1 MALIGKIIAWILRN
15 ILTIAAI
22 TVILCLLSPGI
33 RIAKDNAS
41 KLAEQRDAVLVGIQ
55 SVEDEIA
62 KTKQS
67 LESRLSM
74 LDHWREQRRECLEQI
89 DALPSAWRHPIDHWS
104 EYARL
109 TAEQKRLEL
118 QIETLESTITRY
130 KDTLSQLDKNRQ
142 LLVFQLESV
151 TQSLTESVSQEWK
164 ANGLR
169 ILLFTIC
176 FVLLTPPLWLVFMYY
191 CVAALVEK
199 FPPIRIKVKDDD
211 GEHKPVFHRSARS
224 ITFTI
229 PEGRKFYLRAQGGD
243 WGKER
248 RDVTCRTKFMWRW
261 RAPLVSIASDL
272 VELLAYRGEPGAKN
286 PGQIK
291 LTSPRDDE
299 VYIQQIEL
307 NGGPGLVLT
316 PRHVIGLTDD
326 VEVRTVWSFKL
337 HNLISMRLRHIVF
350 FGTGTIFIIGG
361 RGIDVQRIEPGSSEV
376 HKIEDGVLVGY
387 VPGAAYSLCRTQTFW
402 AYFRGMTSLLDYKL
416 CGGTFLTQ
424 NLVGRQEKEVLGS
437 GLDRFLS
444 VLLNGIGKLLGF

>member
-33 RIAKDNAS
+33 RVAKDNAL
-41 KLAEQRDAVLVGIQ
+41 KLTEQRDALLAGIR
-55 SVEDEIA
+55 SAEEEIA
-62 KTKQS
+62 KTKES
-67 LESRLSM
+67 LESRLFM
-74 LDHWREQRRECLEQI
+74 LDHWRKQRRECLEKL
-89 DALPSAWRHPIDHWS
+89 DNLPSPWLHPYDYLS
-104 EYARL
+104 EYTRL
-109 TAEQKRLEL
+109 TAERKRLDL
-118 QIETLESTITRY
+118 QIETLESTIARY
-130 KDTLSQLDKNRQ
+130 KDTLDRLDKNRQ
-142 LLVFQLESV
+142 LLVFQLEGV
-151 TQSLTESVSQEWK
+151 THSLTETVSNEWNT
-164 ANGLR
+164 NGLR

-191 CVAALVEK
+191 VVAALVEK
-199 FPPIRIKVKDDD
+199 FPPIRIKVRDDD
-211 GEHKPVFHRSARS
+211 GAHEPVFHRSARS

-261 RAPLVSIASDL
+261 KAPLVSIAADL

-291 LTSPRDDE
+291 LTSPKDDE

-361 RGIDVQRIEPGSSEV
+361 RGIDVQRIEPGSCEV

-424 NLVGRQEKEVLGS
+424 NLVGRSEKEVLGS

>member
-1 MALIGKIIAWILRN
+1 MAIIGKILAWILRN
-15 ILTIAAI
+15 ILTIAVI
-22 TVILCLLSPGI
+22 TAVLCILAPGI
-33 RIAKDNAS
+33 RVAKENGS
-41 KLAEQRDAVLVGIQ
+41 KLIEQREAVLVSIR
-55 SVEDEIA
+55 SIEEEIL
-62 KTKQS
+62 KTEQS
-67 LESRLSM
+67 LDSRLDM
-74 LDHWREQRRECLEQI
+74 LEHWRQQRNECQERL
-89 DALPSAWRHPIDHWS
+89 DDLPNAWIHPIDHWS
-104 EYARL
+104 EYTRL
-109 TAEQKRLEL
+109 SAEQKRLEL
-118 QIETLESTITRY
+118 QISTIENTIAKY
-130 KDTLSQLDKNRQ
+130 KDTIAQLDKNREM
-142 LLVFQLESV
+142 LLFQLESL
-151 TQSLTESVSQEWK
+151 TRSLAESMSQEWN

-169 ILLFTIC
+169 ILLFAIC
-176 FVLLTPPLWLVFMYY
+176 FVLFTPPMWLVFMYY
-191 CVAALVEK
+191 VVAAVVEK
-199 FPPIRIKVKDDD
+199 FPPIRIKTKD
-211 GEHKPVFHRSARS
+211 GENVPEPTFHRAARS

-229 PEGRKFYLRAQGGD
+229 PEGRKFYLRSQGGD

-248 RDVTCRTKFMWRW
+248 RDLVCRTKFLWRW
-261 RAPLVSIASDL
+261 GAPLVSVAADL
-272 VELLAYRGEPGAKN
+272 VELLAYRNAPDATT

-291 LTSPRDDE
+291 LTSPKDDE

-350 FGTGTIFIIGG
+350 FGTGTIFIVGG
-361 RGIDVQRIEPGSSEV
+361 RGIDVQKIEPGSSAI

-424 NLVGRQEKEVLGS
+424 NLVGRHEKEVLGS
-437 GLDRFLS
+437 GLDRFFS

>member
-33 RIAKDNAS
+33 RVAKDNAL
-41 KLAEQRDAVLVGIQ
+41 KLTEQRDALLAGIR
-55 SVEDEIA
+55 SAEEEIA
-62 KTKQS
+62 KTKES
-67 LESRLSM
+67 LESRLFM
-74 LDHWREQRRECLEQI
+74 LDHWRKQRRECLEKL
-89 DALPSAWRHPIDHWS
+89 DNLPSPWLHPYDYLS
-104 EYARL
+104 EYTRL
-109 TAEQKRLEL
+109 TAERKRLDL
-118 QIETLESTITRY
+118 QIETLESTIARY
-130 KDTLSQLDKNRQ
+130 KDTLDRLDKNRQ
-142 LLVFQLESV
+142 LLVFQLEGV
-151 TQSLTESVSQEWK
+151 THSLTETVSNEWNT
-164 ANGLR
+164 NGLR

-191 CVAALVEK
+191 VVAALVEK
-199 FPPIRIKVKDDD
+199 FPPIRIRVRDDD
-211 GEHKPVFHRSARS
+211 GAHEPVFHRSARS

-261 RAPLVSIASDL
+261 KAPLVSIAADL

-291 LTSPRDDE
+291 LTSPKDDE

-424 NLVGRQEKEVLGS
+424 NLVGRSEKEVLGS

>member
-1 MALIGKIIAWILRN
+1 MTILAKIIAWVLRN
-15 ILTIAAI
+15 ILTIAVI
-22 TVILCLLSPGI
+22 TAVLCLLAPGI
-33 RIAKDNAS
+33 RIAKENGS
-41 KLAEQRDAVLVGIQ
+41 RLIEQREAVLVSIR
-55 SVEDEIA
+55 SIEEEIL
-62 KTKQS
+62 KTERS
-67 LESRLSM
+67 LENRLGM
-74 LDHWREQRRECLEQI
+74 LDHWRQQKKECQERL
-89 DALPSAWRHPIDHWS
+89 DDLPSIWFHPIDHWS

-109 TAEQKRLEL
+109 SAEQKRLEL
-118 QIETLESTITRY
+118 QISTIEATIARY
-130 KDTLSQLDKNRQ
+130 KDTIAQLDKNREM
-142 LLVFQLESV
+142 LLFQLE
-151 TQSLTESVSQEWK
+151 TLTRSLAESMSQEWN

-169 ILLFTIC
+169 ILLFAIC
-176 FVLLTPPLWLVFMYY
+176 FVLFTPPMWLVFMYY
-191 CVAALVEK
+191 VVAAVVEK
-199 FPPIRIKVKDDD
+199 FPPIRIKTKD
-211 GEHKPVFHRSARS
+211 GENVPEPTFHRAARS
-224 ITFTI
+224 ITFTV

-248 RDVTCRTKFMWRW
+248 RDLVCRTKFLWRW
-261 RAPLVSIASDL
+261 GAPLVSIAADL
-272 VELLAYRGEPGAKN
+272 VELLAYRNDPAAKT

-291 LTSPRDDE
+291 LTSPKDDE

-326 VEVRTVWSFKL
+326 VEVRTVWSFKF
-337 HNLISMRLRHIVF
+337 HNLVSMRLRHIVF
-350 FGTGTIFIIGG
+350 FGTGTVFIIGG
-361 RGIDVQRIEPGSSEV
+361 RGIDVQKIEPGSSAI

-424 NLVGRQEKEVLGS
+424 NLVGRYEKEVLGS

>member
-1 MALIGKIIAWILRN
+1 MILIGKILAWILRN
-15 ILTIAAI
+15 ILTIAVI
-22 TVILCLLSPGI
+22 TVILCLLAPGI
-33 RIAKDNAS
+33 RVAKENGS
-41 KLAEQRDAVLVGIQ
+41 RLNEQREAVQARIQ
-55 SVEDEIA
+55 SVEDEIVQA
-62 KTKQS
+62 KQK
-67 LESRLSM
+67 LDNRLSM
-74 LDHWREQRRECLEQI
+74 LDHWRQQRRECQEQL
-89 DALPSAWRHPIDHWS
+89 DNLPSWWHPYDRMT

-118 QIETLESTITRY
+118 QIKTLEDGADKCQEALNALLRE
-130 KDTLSQLDKNRQ
+130 KDNLVSRLEEIPKSVYNEFSLEWNRRGIKI
-142 LLVFQLESV
+142 LV
-151 TQSLTESVSQEWK
+151 
-164 ANGLR
+164 
-169 ILLFTIC
+169 FTIC
-176 FVLLTPPLWLVFMYY
+176 FVLFTPPLWLVFMYY
-191 CVAALVEK
+191 VAAAIVEK
-199 FPPIRIKVKDDD
+199 FPPIRIKPKDGD
-211 GEHKPVFHRSARS
+211 GTPEPTFHRAARS

-248 RDVTCRTKFMWRW
+248 RDVTCRTKLMWRW
-261 RAPLVSIASDL
+261 GAPLVSIAAEL
-272 VELLAYRGEPGAKN
+272 VELLAYRNAPDAKM

-291 LTSPRDDE
+291 LTSPKDDE

-326 VEVRTVWSFKL
+326 IEVRTVWSFKL
-337 HNLISMRLRHIVF
+337 HNIISMRLRHIVF

-361 RGIDVQRIEPGSSEV
+361 RGIDVQKIEPGSSAI

>member
-33 RIAKDNAS
+33 RVAKDNAL
-41 KLAEQRDAVLVGIQ
+41 KLTEQRDALLAGIR
-55 SVEDEIA
+55 SAEEEIA
-62 KTKQS
+62 KTKES
-67 LESRLSM
+67 LESRLFM
-74 LDHWREQRRECLEQI
+74 LDHWRKQRRECLEKL
-89 DALPSAWRHPIDHWS
+89 DNLPSPWLHPYDYLS
-104 EYARL
+104 EYTRL
-109 TAEQKRLEL
+109 TAERKRLDL
-118 QIETLESTITRY
+118 QIETLESTIARY
-130 KDTLSQLDKNRQ
+130 KDTLDRLDKNRQ
-142 LLVFQLESV
+142 LLVFQLEGV
-151 TQSLTESVSQEWK
+151 TQSLAETVSNEWNT
-164 ANGLR
+164 NGLR

-191 CVAALVEK
+191 VVAALVEK
-199 FPPIRIKVKDDD
+199 FPPIRIKVRDDD
-211 GEHKPVFHRSARS
+211 GAHEPVFYRSARS

-261 RAPLVSIASDL
+261 KAPLVSIAADL

-291 LTSPRDDE
+291 LTSPKDDE

-361 RGIDVQRIEPGSSEV
+361 RGIDVQRIEPGSSAV

-424 NLVGRQEKEVLGS
+424 NLVGRSEKEVLGS

>member
-22 TVILCLLSPGI
+22 TVILCLLAPGI
-33 RIAKDNAS
+33 RMAKDNAA
-41 KLAEQRDAVLVGIQ
+41 KLTEQRDAILIGIR

-62 KTKQS
+62 MTKQS
-67 LESRLSM
+67 LDSRLSM
-74 LDHWREQRRECLEQI
+74 LDHWREQRKDCLEQL
-89 DALPSAWRHPIDHWS
+89 DNLPSWWHPYDRMT

-109 TAEQKRLEL
+109 TAEQKRLEF
-118 QIETLESTITRY
+118 QIDTLESTVAKY
-130 KDTLSQLDKNRQ
+130 KDTLAQLDKNRQ
-142 LLVFQLESV
+142 MLLLQLEGV
-151 TQSLTESVSQEWK
+151 TRSLTETVSREWNT
-164 ANGLR
+164 NGLR

-176 FVLLTPPLWLVFMYY
+176 FVLFTPPLWLVFMYY
-191 CVAALVEK
+191 CVAALIEK

-211 GEHKPVFHRSARS
+211 GQHEPVFHRAARS
-224 ITFTI
+224 ITFSI
-229 PEGRKFYLRAQGGD
+229 PEGRTFYLRAQGGD

-248 RDVTCRTKFMWRW
+248 RDTVCRTKFMWRW
-261 RAPLVSIASDL
+261 TAPLVSIASDL
-272 VELLAYRGEPGAKN
+272 VELLAYRSEPGAEN
-286 PGQIK
+286 PGQVK
-291 LTSPRDDE
+291 MTSPKDDE

-361 RGIDVQRIEPGSSEV
+361 RGIDVQRIEPGSSAV

-424 NLVGRQEKEVLGS
+424 NLVGRNEKEVLGS

>member
-1 MALIGKIIAWILRN
+1 M
-15 ILTIAAI
+15 
-22 TVILCLLSPGI
+22 
-33 RIAKDNAS
+33 
-41 KLAEQRDAVLVGIQ
+41 
-55 SVEDEIA
+55 
-62 KTKQS
+62 
-67 LESRLSM
+67 
-74 LDHWREQRRECLEQI
+74 
-89 DALPSAWRHPIDHWS
+89 
-104 EYARL
+104 
-109 TAEQKRLEL
+109 
-118 QIETLESTITRY
+118 
-130 KDTLSQLDKNRQ
+130 
-142 LLVFQLESV
+142 
-151 TQSLTESVSQEWK
+151 TQSLTESVSQEWNT
-164 ANGLR
+164 NGLR

-191 CVAALVEK
+191 CVAALIEK
-199 FPPIRIKVKDDD
+199 FPPIRIKVKDD
-211 GEHKPVFHRSARS
+211 GAREPVFHRAARS

-248 RDVTCRTKFMWRW
+248 RDVACRTKFMWRW
-261 RAPLVSIASDL
+261 GAPLVSIASDL
-272 VELLAYRGEPGAKN
+272 VELLAYRNEPGAKN

-326 VEVRTVWSFKL
+326 VEVRTIWSFKL

-350 FGTGTIFIIGG
+350 YGTGTIFIIGG
-361 RGIDVQRIEPGSSEV
+361 RGIDVQRIEPGSSAV

-424 NLVGRQEKEVLGS
+424 NLVGRSEKEVLGS

>member
-1 MALIGKIIAWILRN
+1 MSLIGKIIAWILRN

-33 RIAKDNAS
+33 RVAKDNAL
-41 KLAEQRDAVLVGIQ
+41 KLTEQRDALLAGIR
-55 SVEDEIA
+55 SAEEEIA
-62 KTKQS
+62 KTKES
-67 LESRLSM
+67 LESRLFM
-74 LDHWREQRRECLEQI
+74 LDHWRKQRRECLEKL
-89 DALPSAWRHPIDHWS
+89 DNLPSPWLHPYDYLS
-104 EYARL
+104 EYTRL
-109 TAEQKRLEL
+109 TAERKRLDL
-118 QIETLESTITRY
+118 QIETLESTIARY
-130 KDTLSQLDKNRQ
+130 KDTLDRLDKNRQ
-142 LLVFQLESV
+142 LLVFQLEGV
-151 TQSLTESVSQEWK
+151 THSLTETVSNEWNT
-164 ANGLR
+164 NGLR

-191 CVAALVEK
+191 VVAALVEK
-199 FPPIRIKVKDDD
+199 FPPIRIKVRD
-211 GEHKPVFHRSARS
+211 GDGAHEPVFHRSARS

-248 RDVTCRTKFMWRW
+248 RDVTCRTKFLWRW
-261 RAPLVSIASDL
+261 KAPLVSVAADL

-291 LTSPRDDE
+291 LTSPKDDE

-337 HNLISMRLRHIVF
+337 HNLVSMRLRHIVF

-387 VPGAAYSLCRTQTFW
+387 VPGAASKSRIS
-402 AYFRGMTSLLDYKL
+402 AS
-416 CGGTFLTQ
+416 
-424 NLVGRQEKEVLGS
+424 GRLRRR
-437 GLDRFLS
+437 RFTA
-444 VLLNGIGKLLGF
+444 

>member
-1 MALIGKIIAWILRN
+1 
-15 ILTIAAI
+15 
-22 TVILCLLSPGI
+22 
-33 RIAKDNAS
+33 
-41 KLAEQRDAVLVGIQ
+41 
-55 SVEDEIA
+55 
-62 KTKQS
+62 
-67 LESRLSM
+67 
-74 LDHWREQRRECLEQI
+74 
-89 DALPSAWRHPIDHWS
+89 
-104 EYARL
+104 
-109 TAEQKRLEL
+109 
-118 QIETLESTITRY
+118 
-130 KDTLSQLDKNRQ
+130 
-142 LLVFQLESV
+142 
-151 TQSLTESVSQEWK
+151 
-164 ANGLR
+164 
-169 ILLFTIC
+169 
-176 FVLLTPPLWLVFMYY
+176 
-191 CVAALVEK
+191 
-199 FPPIRIKVKDDD
+199 
-211 GEHKPVFHRSARS
+211 
-224 ITFTI
+224 
-229 PEGRKFYLRAQGGD
+229 
-243 WGKER
+243 
-248 RDVTCRTKFMWRW
+248 MWRW
-261 RAPLVSIASDL
+261 KAPLVSIAADL

-291 LTSPRDDE
+291 LTSPKDDE

-424 NLVGRQEKEVLGS
+424 NLVGRSEKEVLGS

>member
-33 RIAKDNAS
+33 RVAKDNAL
-41 KLAEQRDAVLVGIQ
+41 KLTEQRDALLADIR
-55 SVEDEIA
+55 SAEEEIA
-62 KTKQS
+62 KTKES
-67 LESRLSM
+67 LESRLFM
-74 LDHWREQRRECLEQI
+74 LDHWRKQRRECLEKL
-89 DALPSAWRHPIDHWS
+89 DNLPSPWLHPYDYLS
-104 EYARL
+104 EYTRL
-109 TAEQKRLEL
+109 TAERKRLDL
-118 QIETLESTITRY
+118 QIETLESTIARY
-130 KDTLSQLDKNRQ
+130 KDTLDRLDKNRQ
-142 LLVFQLESV
+142 LLVFQLEGV
-151 TQSLTESVSQEWK
+151 TQSLAETVSNEWNT
-164 ANGLR
+164 NGLR

-191 CVAALVEK
+191 VVAALVEK
-199 FPPIRIKVKDDD
+199 FPPIRIKVRDDD
-211 GEHKPVFHRSARS
+211 GAHEPVFHRSARS

-261 RAPLVSIASDL
+261 KAPLVSIAADL

-361 RGIDVQRIEPGSSEV
+361 RGIDVQRIEPGSCEV

-424 NLVGRQEKEVLGS
+424 NLVGRSEKEVLGS

>member
-1 MALIGKIIAWILRN
+1 MVLIGKIIAWILRN

-22 TVILCLLSPGI
+22 TLILCLLAPGI
-33 RIAKDNAS
+33 RMAKDNAA
-41 KLAEQRDAVLVGIQ
+41 KLTEQRDAILAGIR

-62 KTKQS
+62 KTNLS
-67 LESRLSM
+67 LDSRLSM
-74 LDHWREQRRECLEQI
+74 LDHWREQRKECLEQL
-89 DALPSAWRHPIDHWS
+89 DNLPSWWHPYDHMT
-104 EYARL
+104 EYVRL
-109 TAEQKRLEL
+109 TAEQKRLEF
-118 QIETLESTITRY
+118 QIDTLESTVAKYQDDLAR
-130 KDTLSQLDKNRQ
+130 LDKNRQ
-142 LLVFQLESV
+142 VLLFQLEGV
-151 TQSLTESVSQEWK
+151 TRSLTETVSREW
-164 ANGLR
+164 NTHGLR

-176 FVLLTPPLWLVFMYY
+176 FVLLTPPLWLIFMYY
-191 CVAALVEK
+191 GVAALIEK
-199 FPPIRIKVKDDD
+199 FPPIRIKVRDDD
-211 GEHKPVFHRSARS
+211 GLHEPVFHRAARS
-224 ITFTI
+224 ITFSI
-229 PEGRKFYLRAQGGD
+229 PEGRTFYLRAQGGD

-248 RDVTCRTKFMWRW
+248 RDTVCRTKFMWRW
-261 RAPLVSIASDL
+261 KAPLVSIASDL
-272 VELLAYRGEPGAKN
+272 VELLAYRSEPGAAN
-286 PGQIK
+286 PGQVK
-291 LTSPRDDE
+291 MTSPKDDE
-299 VYIQQIEL
+299 VYIHQIEL

-361 RGIDVQRIEPGSSEV
+361 RGIDVQRIEPGSHAV

-424 NLVGRQEKEVLGS
+424 NLVGRHEKEVLGS

>member
-15 ILTIAAI
+15 ILTIIAI
-22 TVILCLLSPGI
+22 TVILCLLAPGI
-33 RIAKDNAS
+33 RVAKDNAA
-41 KLAEQRDAVLVGIQ
+41 KLAEQRDAVLAGIR
-55 SVEDEIA
+55 SVEEEIS
-62 KTKQS
+62 KTKQT
-67 LESRLSM
+67 LDSRLSM
-74 LDHWREQRRECLEQI
+74 LDHWREQRNECMKKL
-89 DALPSAWRHPIDHWS
+89 DDLPSWWHPYDRMT

-109 TAEQKRLEL
+109 TAEQKRLEI
-118 QIETLESTITRY
+118 QIDTLESTIAKY
-130 KDTLSQLDKNRQ
+130 KDTLAQLDKNRQ
-142 LLVFQLESV
+142 MLLFQLEGV
-151 TQSLTESVSQEWK
+151 TRSLAESVSQEWN

-176 FVLLTPPLWLVFMYY
+176 FVLFTPPLWLVFMYY
-191 CVAALVEK
+191 GAAALIEK
-199 FPPIRIKVKDDD
+199 FPPIRIKLRETD
-211 GEHKPVFHRSARS
+211 GMHEPVFHRAARS
-224 ITFTI
+224 ITFSI
-229 PEGRKFYLRAQGGD
+229 PEGRTFYLRAQGGD

-248 RDVTCRTKFMWRW
+248 RDTVCRTKFMWRW
-261 RAPLVSIASDL
+261 KAPLVSIASDL
-272 VELLAYRGEPGAKN
+272 VELLAYRSDPDAEN

-291 LTSPRDDE
+291 MTSPKDDE

-361 RGIDVQRIEPGSSEV
+361 RGIDVQRIEPGSHAV

-424 NLVGRQEKEVLGS
+424 NLVGRHEKEVLGS

>member
-33 RIAKDNAS
+33 RVARDNAA
-41 KLAEQRDAVLVGIQ
+41 KLAEQRDTVMANIQ
-55 SVEDEIA
+55 SVEAEIA
-62 KTKQS
+62 ETKRS
-67 LESRLSM
+67 IENRLSM
-74 LDHWREQRRECLEQI
+74 LEHWREQRRECLEKI
-89 DALPSAWRHPIDHWS
+89 DSLPSAWWHPIDHWS

-118 QIETLESTITRY
+118 QIETLETTITRY
-130 KDTLSQLDKNRQ
+130 RDTLAQLDKNRQ
-142 LLVFQLESV
+142 MLLFQLESV
-151 TQSLTESVSQEWK
+151 TRSITESVSQEWDT
-164 ANGLR
+164 NGLR

-191 CVAALVEK
+191 GVAALIEK
-199 FPPIRIKVKDDD
+199 FPPIRIRIKDDD
-211 GEHKPVFHRSARS
+211 SSHDPIFHRAARS
-224 ITFTI
+224 ITFSI
-229 PEGRKFYLRAQGGD
+229 PEGRIFYLRAQGGD

-248 RDVTCRTKFMWRW
+248 RDVVCRTKFMWRW
-261 RAPLVSIASDL
+261 SAPLVSIASDL
-272 VELLAYRGEPGAKN
+272 VELLAYRSESGAKN

-291 LTSPRDDE
+291 LTSPKDDE

-326 VEVRTVWSFKL
+326 VKVRTVWSFKL
-337 HNLISMRLRHIVF
+337 HNLISMRLRHIIF
-350 FGTGTIFIIGG
+350 YGTGTVFIIGG
-361 RGIDVQRIEPGSSEV
+361 RGIDVQRIEPGAPAV

-424 NLVGRQEKEVLGS
+424 NLVGRNEKEVLGS

>member
-15 ILTIAAI
+15 IITIAAI

-33 RIAKDNAS
+33 RVAKDNALRLS
-41 KLAEQRDAVLVGIQ
+41 EQRDALLAGIQ
-55 SVEDEIA
+55 SAEAEIA
-62 KTKQS
+62 KTKES
-67 LESRLSM
+67 LESRLFM
-74 LDHWREQRRECLEQI
+74 LDHWRKQRRECLEQL
-89 DALPSAWRHPIDHWS
+89 DTLPNPLLHPYDYLS
-104 EYARL
+104 EYTRL

-118 QIETLESTITRY
+118 QIEALESAVARY
-130 KDTLSQLDKNRQ
+130 RDTLDRLDKNRQ

-151 TQSLTESVSQEWK
+151 TQSLAESVSREWNT
-164 ANGLR
+164 NGLR

-176 FVLLTPPLWLVFMYY
+176 FVLLTPPMWLVFMYY
-191 CVAALVEK
+191 VVAALVER
-199 FPPIRIKVKDDD
+199 FPPIRIKVTDDD
-211 GEHKPVFHRSARS
+211 SAHEPVFHRSARS

-261 RAPLVSIASDL
+261 SAPLVSIASDL
-272 VELLAYRGEPGAKN
+272 VELLAYRGEPAAKN

-291 LTSPRDDE
+291 LTSPKDDE

-350 FGTGTIFIIGG
+350 YGTGTIFIIGG
-361 RGIDVQRIEPGSSEV
+361 RGIDVQRIEPSSSEV

-424 NLVGRQEKEVLGS
+424 NLVGRNEKEVLGS